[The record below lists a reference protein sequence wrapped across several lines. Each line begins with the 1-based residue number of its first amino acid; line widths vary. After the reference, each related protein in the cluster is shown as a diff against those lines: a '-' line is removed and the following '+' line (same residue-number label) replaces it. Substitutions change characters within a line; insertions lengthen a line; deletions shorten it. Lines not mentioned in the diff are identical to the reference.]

1 MACEIANGRA
11 ISCLESVGGVRN
23 VFFVNNAA
31 MGLLT
36 IDADG
41 QLTDNATAASAYK
54 YALRSETSEY
64 VETITVSPDNGTVFY
79 EQTLTLSLPNLSKD
93 ALKYLKLLAQ
103 GRFQVFV
110 EDNNVI
116 EAKGFGQTY
125 LMGAHNGATVTGGTV
140 SIGKAYG
147 DMSGYNLTITAK
159 ERTAA
164 NILEVGTTTQF
175 DALTTGGITVVTA

>member
-1 MACEIANGRA
+1 MACDLANGRA

-23 VFFVNNAA
+23 VFFINNGT
-31 MGLLT
+31 MGKLT
-36 IDADG
+36 IDSDG
-41 QLTDNATAASAYK
+41 QLSDVASSTDAFK

-79 EQTLTLSLPNLSKD
+79 EQTLTLSLPNLSKE

-110 EDNNVI
+110 EDNNVV

-147 DMSGYNLTITAK
+147 DMSGYTLTITAK
-159 ERTAA
+159 EQRAA
-164 NILEVGTTTQF
+164 YILEEGTTTQF
-175 DALTTGGITVVTA
+175 DALTTGTITVVTS

>member
-1 MACEIANGRA
+1 MACNIANGRA

-23 VFFVNNAA
+23 VYFVNNGD
-31 MGLLT
+31 MGKLT
-36 IDADG
+36 LDSDG
-41 QLTDNATAASAYK
+41 QLTTVATAASAYK
-54 YALRSETSEY
+54 YALRSESSEY
-64 VETITVSPDNGTVFY
+64 VETVTVSTDNGTVFF

-93 ALKYLKLLAQ
+93 ALKYLKVLSQ

-110 EDNNVI
+110 EDNNII
-116 EAKGFGQTY
+116 ETKGFGKCY

-159 ERTAA
+159 EQRAA
-164 NILEVGTTTQF
+164 LFVEEGTT
-175 DALTTGGITVVTA
+175 DILDNLGAAITVVTS